1 MSKLL
6 PEDIIA
12 GEEDL
17 KLPLLDSC
25 QHGIPDALLAMTE
38 GYSERPPGVELP
50 LPVGQHTGGGYNQYW
65 ASPEQQHQTVNNNHI
80 KRSLA
85 IADSYQQ

>member
-17 KLPLLDSC
+17 KLPFFDSC
-25 QHGIPDALLAMTE
+25 QHSVPDVLLAMTE
-38 GYSERPPGVELP
+38 GYSKCPPGVELP
-50 LPVGQHTGGGYNQYW
+50 LPVGQHAGGGYNQYW
-65 ASPEQQHQTVNNNHI
+65 ASPRNSI
-80 KRSLA
+80 R
-85 IADSYQQ
+85 